1 MAVTTLYRPAFLSA
15 KAAVPPLALT
25 TSPSMVPVSVRAAMV
40 AAEVP
45 SYTLLWAVMAAVM
58 AFGVMLARRVPPTSV

>member
-1 MAVTTLYRPAFLSA
+1 
-15 KAAVPPLALT
+15 
-25 TSPSMVPVSVRAAMV
+25 MVPVSVRAAMV